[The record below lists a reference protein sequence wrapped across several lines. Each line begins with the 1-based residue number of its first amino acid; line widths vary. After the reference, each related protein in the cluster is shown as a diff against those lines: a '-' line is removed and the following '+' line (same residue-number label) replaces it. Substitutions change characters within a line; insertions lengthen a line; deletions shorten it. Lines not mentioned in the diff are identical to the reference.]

1 MTMGITEVAILA
13 GLIVAYAAIARRLD
27 AWSVTPAIV
36 FVAAG
41 AVLGP
46 TGFDVLHL
54 SVGAES
60 TKALAEVALA
70 VLLFGDA
77 TTIDPRGAEQDAP
90 LTARLLLIG
99 LPLTILIGA
108 VVGGLVL
115 AGVSWTEAALL
126 GAILA
131 PTDAALGMAVFTNRA
146 VPARVRR
153 VLNVE
158 SGLNDGIAA
167 PVVTFLVAAVVLETV
182 SSEGG
187 AIADALKEMGI
198 GALCGLGVG
207 ALGGLALLLAARRG
221 WASPTSLQ
229 IGVLGLAGLGYAAA
243 VAAEGNGFVAAF
255 LAGLVFRAVTRG
267 ALKERVEY
275 TEITGQVLTI
285 FVWTIFG
292 ALIAAPAITDGLEA
306 RPIAYAVLS
315 LTVVRGLAVAVAL
328 AGRRLQPATVLF
340 MGWFG
345 PRGLASVVFT
355 LLLLIEIEAV
365 GGVLPRGL
373 ELAAAWTILLSVVA
387 HGLSA
392 KALGRRYGAAI
403 ERLGPGLPETEG
415 PEPPA
420 RRRVPGQAL
429 SDFPGAGAS

>member
-1 MTMGITEVAILA
+1 MGTTEAAILA
-13 GLIVAYAAIARRLD
+13 ALVVGYAAVARRLD
-27 AWSVTPAIV
+27 AWSVTPALA

-46 TGFDVLHL
+46 TGVDAL
-54 SVGAES
+54 SLSIDAES
-60 TKALAEVALA
+60 TKVLAELALA

-77 TTIDPRGAEQDAP
+77 TTIDPRGARHDIH

-99 LPLTILIGA
+99 LPLTMLIGA
-108 VVGGLVL
+108 AVGGLVL

-158 SGLNDGIAA
+158 SGLNDGIAT
-167 PVVTFLVAAVVLETV
+167 PVVTFLIAAVVSET
-182 SSEGG
+182 GG
-187 AIADALKEMGI
+187 SGRDAIADAVREMGV
-198 GALCGLGVG
+198 GTLCGVAVGVV
-207 ALGGLALLLAARRG
+207 GGLLLLLAARRG
-221 WASPTSLQ
+221 WASSTSLQ
-229 IGVLGLAGLGYAAA
+229 IGVLGLAGLAYAGSVA
-243 VAAEGNGFVAAF
+243 VEGNGFVAAF

-267 ALKERVEY
+267 ALADRVEY
-275 TEITGQVLTI
+275 TETTGQVLTVL
-285 FVWTIFG
+285 VWTIFG
-292 ALIAAPAITDGLEA
+292 ALFAAPVLTDGVEA

-328 AGRRLQPATVLF
+328 AGRRLQRATVLF

-345 PRGLASVVFT
+345 PRGLASVVFM
-355 LLLLIEIEAV
+355 LLLLIEVEAA
-365 GGVLPRGL
+365 GGVLPRDL
-373 ELAAAWTILLSVVA
+373 QLAATWTILLSVVA

-392 KALGRRYGAAI
+392 EALGRRYGAAI
-403 ERLGPGLPETEG
+403 GRLGPGLPESDG
-415 PEPPA
+415 PEPRA
-420 RRRVPGQAL
+420 RRRVPGQGPPGL
-429 SDFPGAGAS
+429 PGAEPS